1 MVKASAVLVPVGI
14 VGVLFGI
21 VPLPGTGL
29 LFGLLVT
36 VAGALAWKAG
46 Y

>member
-1 MVKASAVLVPVGI
+1 MVNASSVLVPVGI

-29 LFGLLVT
+29 LYGLLVT
-36 VAGALAWKAG
+36 LAGVAAWKTG
-46 Y
+46 H

>member
-1 MVKASAVLVPVGI
+1 MVNASSVLVPVGI

-29 LFGLLVT
+29 LYGLLVT
-36 VAGALAWKAG
+36 LAGVVAWKTG
-46 Y
+46 H

>member
-1 MVKASAVLVPVGI
+1 MTDISTVLVPVGLL
-14 VGVLFGI
+14 GLLFGA

-29 LFGLLVT
+29 LYGLLVT
-36 VAGALAWKAG
+36 FAGLVAWKVG